1 MDDKRIKLLRDD
13 KVSKAVNHLSA
24 PAIVGLLV
32 LAVYN
37 VVDTMF
43 VSWLGTQATGA
54 TQVIF
59 PISMLASAIGLM
71 FGIGSGTYI
80 SRLLGS
86 GERDKSDTVAS
97 VAFFTT
103 IGFGIVFTVLSL
115 VFLEPILRFFGA
127 SDTIMPMA
135 KSYGR
140 YIILGLIFSM
150 CNMAMNNM
158 LRAEGSAKLSMI
170 GMATGAVLNI
180 ILDPIFIF
188 VFGWGIEGA
197 AIATSL
203 SRIVSFIILL
213 SRYLNNHS
221 ILKISLKHF
230 KPTKEIYYEISKI
243 GIPTF
248 IKQVLMSVAIGVFNT
263 RAAFFGG
270 DNLLAAAGIVVR
282 IYMLPMY
289 LLFGIGQGFQ
299 PVIGYNFG
307 AKSKRRVVDTIKYGG
322 ALSLVVA
329 VISGIILFVFARDIL
344 SVFKASDDVVRY
356 AVTGLRIYSVSIL
369 FLAVNNTISAMY
381 QAIGRAREAFWLA
394 ISRQGI
400 FFMIAIYIM
409 PIFLG
414 DIGVMTAQLA
424 ADILTFIMTGI
435 MFFVY
440 VKNKMLDRDILGVR

>member
-13 KVSKAVNHLSA
+13 KVSKAVNKLSA

-32 LAVYN
+32 LAIYN
-37 VVDTMF
+37 IVDTMF

-59 PISMLASAIGLM
+59 PIGMLASAIGLM

-86 GERDKSDTVAS
+86 GQREKSDDVAS

-103 IGFGIVFTVLSL
+103 IGIGIVFTILSL
-115 VFLEPILRFFGA
+115 VFLEPLLRFFGA
-127 SDTIMPMA
+127 SDTVLPMA
-135 KSYGR
+135 KSYGT
-140 YIILGLIFSM
+140 YIILGIIFSM
-150 CNMAMNNM
+150 CNMTMNNM

-170 GMATGAVLNI
+170 GMAAGAVLNI

-188 VFGWGIEGA
+188 VFEWGIEGA

-203 SRIVSFIILL
+203 SRLVTFIILL

-221 ILKISLKHF
+221 ILKISFKHF

-248 IKQVLMSVAIGVFNT
+248 VTQVLMSVAIGVFNT
-263 RAAFFGG
+263 RAANFGG

-282 IYMLPMY
+282 VYMLPMY
-289 LLFGIGQGFQ
+289 ILFGIGQGFQ
-299 PVIGYNFG
+299 PVAGYNFG
-307 AKSKRRVVDTIKYGG
+307 AKNKKRVVDTIKYGG
-322 ALSLVVA
+322 ILSLGVA
-329 VISGIILFVFARDIL
+329 ILCAMGLFIFAKDIL
-344 SVFKASDDVVRY
+344 SIFKASEEVLHY
-356 AVTGLRIYSVSIL
+356 AVRGLRIYSVSIV
-369 FLAVNNTISAMY
+369 FLAANNTISAMY

-400 FFMIAIYIM
+400 FFMIAIYVM
-409 PIFLG
+409 PMLLG
-414 DIGVMTAQLA
+414 EIGVMTAQIT
-424 ADILTFIMTGI
+424 ADVLTFIMTGA

-440 VKNKMLDRDILGVR
+440 VKNKMLDRDILGAN

>member
-1 MDDKRIKLLRDD
+1 MDDKRIKLLRDE
-13 KVSKAVNHLSA
+13 KVNKAVNHMAA

-32 LAVYN
+32 LAIYN

-59 PISMLASAIGLM
+59 PITMLASAIGLM

-86 GERDKSDTVAS
+86 GKKEKADTVAS

-103 IGFGIVFTVLSL
+103 IGVGALFTVLSL
-115 VFLEPILRFFGA
+115 VFMEPLLRFFGA

-135 KSYGR
+135 KSYGK
-140 YIILGLIFSM
+140 YILLGLIFSM

-203 SRIVSFIILL
+203 SRFVSFVILL

-221 ILKISLKHF
+221 ILKINLKDF
-230 KPTKEIYYEISKI
+230 RPAKEIYYEISKI

-263 RAAFFGG
+263 RAAHFGG

-282 IYMLPMY
+282 VYMLPMY
-289 LLFGIGQGFQ
+289 ILFGIGQGFQ

-307 AKSKRRVVDTIKYGG
+307 AKNKKRVVDTIKYGSL
-322 ALSLVVA
+322 LSLVVA
-329 VISGIILFVFARDIL
+329 VVCSIILFVFVKDIL
-344 SVFKASDDVVRY
+344 SIFKASEQVLYY
-356 AVTGLRIYSVSIL
+356 AVTGLKIYSVSIVL
-369 FLAVNNTISAMY
+369 LAANNTINAMY
-381 QAIGRAREAFWLA
+381 QAIGRAREAFWLSV
-394 ISRQGI
+394 SRQGI
-400 FFMIAIYIM
+400 FFMLAIYVM
-409 PIFLG
+409 PIILG
-414 DIGVMTAQLA
+414 EIGVMTAQLS
-424 ADILTFIMTGI
+424 ADVLTFIMTGI
-435 MFFVY
+435 MFMVY
-440 VKNKMLDRDILGVR
+440 VKNKTLDRDIMGFN